1 MPGLKPGILTSID
14 DPESSIIVKLRRLR
28 TPNSKLRT
36 QNSELDL
43 SNNRWCLNQR
53 KHAPENLLQFAN

>member
-1 MPGLKPGILTSID
+1 MPGIKPGISTSID
-14 DPESSIIVKLRRLR
+14 DPELSIIVKLRRLR

-43 SNNRWCLNQR
+43 SNNRWCLDQR
-53 KHAPENLLQFAN
+53 EHAAENLLQFAD